1 MKCVF
6 VYNRLYI
13 TFKIM
18 SSSTIWKMT
27 EWKASE
33 QYNFITANHLDND
46 IKFPGEVPVIIK
58 TTVFTIQVY

>member
-1 MKCVF
+1 
-6 VYNRLYI
+6 
-13 TFKIM
+13 
-18 SSSTIWKMT
+18 MT

-58 TTVFTIQVY
+58 TTFFTIQVY